1 MWKNIIRKSP
11 YKMPDEEKVFAE
23 IDRIID
29 KYEGKI
35 HARIL
40 EAAKDIYERDS
51 PYEQKNS
58 FILDEVKSG
67 NVLVKAYALEYADPN
82 RREEDDNLV
91 RYEFYY
97 VDPHSSGYDEVEINS
112 VVIFGK
118 NEKQGNSKIT
128 NYPDVDDY
136 DSRRFKK
143 SAKNYAKNKAMMM
156 EPPEE
161 EGLAQ
166 YKKYADITE
175 DLMEDILRDI
185 EGL

>member
-1 MWKNIIRKSP
+1 MWKEVIRKSR

-29 KYEGKI
+29 KYEQKL
-35 HARIL
+35 HARI
-40 EAAKDIYERDS
+40 EGAAIKIYERDS

-67 NVLVKAYALEYADPN
+67 NVLVEAYALEYTDPN

-97 VDPHSSGYDEVEINS
+97 VDPHSSGYDKIDINS

-118 NEKQGNSKIT
+118 KEKQGNSKIT

-136 DSRRFKK
+136 DSRRFKR
-143 SAKNYAKNKAMMM
+143 SAKNYARNKAMMM

-161 EGLAQ
+161 KGLER